1 MLQQHTAA
9 DTFQD
14 QAVHFH
20 IVVLQKQI
28 FAWIG
33 TTPPRLSNLC
43 LATPTR
49 LVKPLPPP
57 AAAAAAA
64 PRLHLESRATFAAMG
79 LLVCCL
85 NHVPLDTAAGPCALC
100 HLAAAWPRRR
110 RLHQHVAAPR

>member
-14 QAVHFH
+14 QALHFH
-20 IVVLQKQI
+20 IVVLQQQI

-49 LVKPLPPP
+49 LVPP
-57 AAAAAAA
+57 AACCRRRHCVL
-64 PRLHLESRATFAAMG
+64 PPNRQHCPVRLENVH
-79 LLVCCL
+79 
-85 NHVPLDTAAGPCALC
+85 LDTAAGPCALC
-100 HLAAAWPRRR
+100 HVAAAQPRRR